1 MVPSGRRR
9 RPPPSPETP
18 DAMLTVLRDVAV
30 NLRRARERKGWTQ
43 ARLARS
49 ASVSR
54 RMLTA
59 IEGGDANVS
68 LTTLGRIAVTL
79 GVPFAELI
87 APPSA
92 TAAQVDVIVWRGRK
106 TGSHARMLLSQQ
118 ASREVELWE
127 WSLAP
132 GEQYQA
138 EPDPTGISAFVYV
151 MTGELVLGLAGHSV
165 VIGQGG
171 FYAYPC
177 NQRYAYSNH
186 RKQVCQFINNIIT

>member
-1 MVPSGRRR
+1 M
-9 RPPPSPETP
+9 T
-18 DAMLTVLRDVAV
+18 TVLRDVAV
-30 NLRRARERKGWTQ
+30 NLRQARERRGWTQ
-43 ARLARS
+43 DRLARS
-49 ASVSR
+49 AKVSR

-68 LTTLGRIAVTL
+68 LTTLGRIAVAL

-87 APPSA
+87 ATPSA

-106 TGSHARMLLSQQ
+106 TASHARMLLSQR

-132 GEQYQA
+132 GERYRA

-151 MTGELVLGLAGHSV
+151 TTGELVLGLAGHSV

-177 NQRYAYSNH
+177 NQQYSYENH
-186 RKQVCQFINNIIT
+186 GKQVCQFINNIIT